1 MHKFAKEIMECV
13 KTKVNAMGIDN
24 IEGQH
29 LEELKMWSC
38 IAKDIAEYDYYCH
51 ITEAMEKPENEYG
64 VNYDENG
71 RYYSQP
77 RMSNGQFRPD
87 MRRRGFD
94 EMYDRMPMYY
104 DDMQNGRM
112 YYTTS
117 DAGMGSTMGASNVSY
132 TSGRGYSDSGY
143 ERARRGYEES
153 RQMDPNDEH
162 MDKLKEVF
170 NELKDEMKELK
181 PHMTSNAKTYARS
194 ELTNMAN
201 NMV

>member
-1 MHKFAKEIMECV
+1 MECV
-13 KTKVNAMGIDN
+13 KTKIDAMGMDN
-24 IEGQH
+24 LNTENI
-29 LEELKMWSC
+29 EELKAWVC
-38 IAKDIAEYDYYCH
+38 IAKDIAEYDYYYH
-51 ITEAMEKPENEYG
+51 IVKAMEENPQEKYG

-71 RYYSQP
+71 KYYTQP
-77 RMSNGQFRPD
+77 RRDNGQFRPD

-170 NELKDEMKELK
+170 DKLKDEMKELK